1 MDMNKNPQSGFTLI
15 EAMVT
20 VAVGAILVAVA
31 APQLS
36 SVMKSNSM
44 ATTVNRFVHSL
55 NIARSEAMKS
65 DRASIC
71 VSTNQTSCTG
81 GTWNQGWIVFTDT
94 NGNCT
99 VDADETVVQAAD
111 GLKNIFKVGNVQGI
125 TCVTYSGEGFLFPA
139 GSTATFMFCD
149 DRTGT
154 KVGRVITV
162 IRSGRPATGTYG
174 GCPTV

>member
-1 MDMNKNPQSGFTLI
+1 MEMNTNPQSGFTLI
-15 EAMVT
+15 EAMIT
-20 VAVGAILVAVA
+20 VAVGAIIIAVA

-36 SVMKSNSM
+36 NVMKSNGM
-44 ATTVNRFVHSL
+44 TTTVNEFVHSL

-71 VSTNQTSCTG
+71 VSTNQASCTA
-81 GTWNQGWIVFTDT
+81 GTWDQGWIVFTDT
-94 NGNCT
+94 NGSCT
-99 VDADETVVQAAD
+99 VDSGETVVQAKD
-111 GLKNIFKVGNVQGI
+111 GLKSIFKIGNVQGV

-149 DRTGT
+149 DRTGAS
-154 KVGRVITV
+154 VGRVISV